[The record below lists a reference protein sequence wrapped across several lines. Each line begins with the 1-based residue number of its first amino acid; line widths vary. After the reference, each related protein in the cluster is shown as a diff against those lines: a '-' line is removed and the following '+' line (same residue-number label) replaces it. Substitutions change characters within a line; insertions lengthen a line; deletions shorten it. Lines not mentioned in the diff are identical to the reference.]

1 MNPQDKVK
9 DEELAER
16 GEARDFVAARE
27 ARLEVVEQLRLQF
40 VRLQNLRRV
49 VGHRTAR
56 IWDLTKRITRLAED
70 LEEDAVELGRG
81 YWIWGGNGRTC
92 LR

>member
-1 MNPQDKVK
+1 
-9 DEELAER
+9 
-16 GEARDFVAARE
+16 
-27 ARLEVVEQLRLQF
+27 VEQLRLQF

-81 YWIWGGNGRTC
+81 YWIWGGGLGGLADVGRS
-92 LR
+92 